1 MRTTLAGHLAD
12 LDERR
17 LHAGH
22 EFALLKLVRVVRN
35 PDTLDSEI
43 EDAAVAFLT
52 DWSGHLLR
60 RKSARFGLVLHQVR
74 HLPACADWVADWDA
88 RQQQQGGLSGWYSIY
103 TGHQAQAAA

>member
-17 LHAGH
+17 LHSSH
-22 EFALLKLVRVVRN
+22 NFALLKLVRAVRN

-43 EDAAVAFLT
+43 EDAAVVFLQ

-60 RKSARFGLVLHQVR
+60 RKCARFGLVLQQVR
-74 HLPACADWVADWDA
+74 HLPQCAGWVADWDA
-88 RQQQQGGLSGWYSIY
+88 RQKEQGGLSGWYEMFTSY
-103 TGHQAQAAA
+103 GQQAAA